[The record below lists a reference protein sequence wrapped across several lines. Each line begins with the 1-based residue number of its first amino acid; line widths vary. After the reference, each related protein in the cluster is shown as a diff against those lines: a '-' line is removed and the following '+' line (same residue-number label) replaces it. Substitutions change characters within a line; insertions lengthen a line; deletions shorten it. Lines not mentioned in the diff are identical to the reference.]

1 MNTLT
6 LDRHDGRI
14 RHAWQTLLDGDR
26 ALAWFGLL
34 LFALMVPAALAFG
47 LDARELRG
55 VPVWAK
61 PLKFMASIGLFAWT
75 TAWLAAGLDA
85 AQRRSRAWRVAVT
98 VLVAAGTAELAYITT
113 MAALGQGSHFNF
125 SEPWRVVAYQLM
137 GAGAMAMTATQLVL
151 AVLLWRR
158 RARVPEAGQPMH
170 RAIVT
175 GLVLTFVLGAG
186 AGALL
191 SAVQPPAGMALPLFG
206 WHGAGDLRP
215 AHFLGLHAQQ
225 LVPLGVWLW
234 PWRGGLPVIAAYV
247 LLWGLAMAMG
257 LNGAVFTPPPGV

>member
-1 MNTLT
+1 MNTLV
-6 LDRHDGRI
+6 LGRQDRPVQRV
-14 RHAWQTLLDGDR
+14 WQTLVDGDR

-34 LFALMVPAALAFG
+34 LFALMVPAAIALG

-75 TAWLAAGLDA
+75 TAWFASGLEA
-85 AQRRSRAWRVAVT
+85 AQRRNRIWRGSVAV
-98 VLVAAGTAELAYITT
+98 LVVAGAAELAYITT

-137 GAGAMAMTATQLVL
+137 GAGAMAMTATQVVL
-151 AVLLWRR
+151 AVLLWQR
-158 RARVPEAGQPMH
+158 RASVPEAWRTMH

-175 GLVLTFVLGAG
+175 GLAMTFVLGGG

-191 SAVQPPAGMALPLFG
+191 SAAQPPAGVALPLFG
-206 WHGAGDLRP
+206 WHAAGDLRP

-225 LVPLGVWLW
+225 LVPLAVWLW
-234 PWRGGLPVIAAYV
+234 PWRGGLPVIAGYV
-247 LLWGLAMAMG
+247 LLWSLSMAMG
-257 LNGAVFTPPPGV
+257 LNGAAFTPPPGV